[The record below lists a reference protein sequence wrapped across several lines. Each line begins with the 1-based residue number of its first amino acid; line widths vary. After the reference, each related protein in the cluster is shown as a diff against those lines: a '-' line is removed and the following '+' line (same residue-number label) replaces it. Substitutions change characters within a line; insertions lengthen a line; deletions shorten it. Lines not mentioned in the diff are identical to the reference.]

1 MRAVPAPRRQ
11 AGGLARWF
19 AALPR
24 SSGKGS
30 SSLSLGAALR
40 FPCLRVPGAAAL
52 LGSAPAMR
60 CLGGG
65 KKSRGGSFEP
75 LPHHLL
81 RMPPLSSGKGFLEK
95 GLNNTRQNALIPAE
109 PRVSLAGPALL
120 LGGLGRE
127 KLFLITRGAER
138 AAFSCAGNRRAQPA
152 LSLLALGWLSRGFS
166 VPCGHPALV
175 LLVSHS
181 PVVSTPGS
189 PLDFCQQ
196 SG

>member
-11 AGGLARWF
+11 AGGLARCF
-19 AALPR
+19 AARPEARGKVAPR
-24 SSGKGS
+24 SV
-30 SSLSLGAALR
+30 LGAAPR

-52 LGSAPAMR
+52 LGSAPALG

-81 RMPPLSSGKGFLEK
+81 GVPSLSSGESFLEK
-95 GLNNTRQNALIPAE
+95 GLNNTRQSALTPAE
-109 PRVSLAGPALL
+109 PQVSLAGPSLL

-127 KLFLITRGAER
+127 NLFLIRRGAER
-138 AAFSCAGNRRAQPA
+138 AAFSCAGNRKAQPA
-152 LSLLALGWLSRGFS
+152 LSLLALGWLNHGFS
-166 VPCGHPALV
+166 VPCRCPALM
-175 LLVSHS
+175 LLVSPS
-181 PVVSTPGS
+181 LAVSTPGS
-189 PLDFCQQ
+189 PLEFCQQ